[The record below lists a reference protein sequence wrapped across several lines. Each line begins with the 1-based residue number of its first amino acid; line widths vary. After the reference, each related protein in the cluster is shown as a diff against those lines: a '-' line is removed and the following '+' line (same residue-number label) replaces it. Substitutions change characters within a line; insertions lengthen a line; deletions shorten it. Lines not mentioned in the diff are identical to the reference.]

1 MNTTEAPIT
10 PSMRKASQSSS
21 TTGAKN
27 DSKPKILKVVSI
39 KKDISLKSKSPP
51 PPPPPIPPIRESII
65 RIPILD
71 NNMSMLD
78 NVISKLPPKVP
89 LPPPV
94 ENEITVKMPFRKSI
108 INAAA
113 AKNADTLNTMM

>member
-27 DSKPKILKVVSI
+27 DAKPKVLKVVSV

-51 PPPPPIPPIRESII
+51 PHPIPPKRESII

-78 NVISKLPPKVP
+78 NVISKLPPKAP

-113 AKNADTLNTMM
+113 AKNADTLNIIM